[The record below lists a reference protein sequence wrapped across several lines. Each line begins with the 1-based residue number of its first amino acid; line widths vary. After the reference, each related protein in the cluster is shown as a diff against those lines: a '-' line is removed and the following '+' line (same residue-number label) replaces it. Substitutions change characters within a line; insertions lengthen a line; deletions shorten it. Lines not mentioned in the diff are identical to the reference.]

1 MRSHKTRTPTHPR
14 TSQSGAIETMEPRR
28 LLSAAAST
36 NIVQLLPASSPAVGT
51 GFDTTATN
59 VVDLQIA
66 YSLAAAANTTICQFF
81 SLESLN

>member
-1 MRSHKTRTPTHPR
+1 MVCRSIATTNST
-14 TSQSGAIETMEPRR
+14 GGTMMTVGR
-28 LLSAAAST
+28 LLTAAAST

-59 VVDLQIA
+59 VVDLQVA
-66 YSLAAAANTTICQFF
+66 YSAAIAANTTICQFF